1 MSSDRL
7 KDKVAIV
14 TGAGQGIG
22 LGIARRLHKDGAT
35 IVIAEYDAAKGRNA
49 AESLQRGTFIET
61 DVTCREQV
69 LAMVEMT
76 LDQFDAVDILVNNA
90 YPPGIPPSRLEDR
103 EDQEFERAFKGGFM
117 PAWWAMKAC
126 FPSMKDRQWGKN
138 RQPLLSQW
146 RQCPSLYCGI
156 QFSQGRAAGPV
167 PHSRPRV
174 GQVWHLRQYPMP
186 CSHDP
191 GL

>member
-69 LAMVEMT
+69 LAMVEVT
-76 LDQFDAVDILVNNA
+76 LDQFDAVDILGYEAV
-90 YPPGIPPSRLEDR
+90 
-103 EDQEFERAFKGGFM
+103 GG
-117 PAWWAMKAC
+117 
-126 FPSMKDRQWGKN
+126 D
-138 RQPLLSQW
+138 
-146 RQCPSLYCGI
+146 
-156 QFSQGRAAGPV
+156 AAR
-167 PHSRPRV
+167 SA
-174 GQVWHLRQYPMP
+174 
-186 CSHDP
+186 
-191 GL
+191 